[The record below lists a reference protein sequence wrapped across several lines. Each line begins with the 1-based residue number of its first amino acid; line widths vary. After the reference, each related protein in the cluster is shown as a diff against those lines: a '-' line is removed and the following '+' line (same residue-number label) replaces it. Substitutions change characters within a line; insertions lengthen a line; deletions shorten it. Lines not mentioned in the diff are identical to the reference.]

1 MDRRTMVVAVAGG
14 VACRALA
21 TPGPRRIG
29 WFAYGPGAL
38 VAGWTSRIRAR
49 LREPPAVEA
58 LHEER
63 AGDGSDDG
71 ADRAAHELAAWR
83 PDIVVA
89 MTNGSARAVMRA
101 MPGTPVVILSS
112 ANPVEY
118 GLASTLSR
126 PGGNVT
132 GAAANPPEI
141 AGKWLEILQA
151 AAPHIRRV
159 AVFLTLNTP
168 GFAAYKP
175 HALRAA
181 QRLGMT
187 LHYIEPRPGDPVD
200 MAAVEAVKPD
210 ALYVVLVG
218 SNARR
223 LVAYALEHKLPSV
236 SFTREFVEAGGLF
249 TFMPDPEEGLATV
262 SDYVQR
268 ILKGTPPGILPFR
281 EPSRFQL
288 IVNAQT
294 ARAIGVTV
302 GPELRLRANEVIEVG
317 GARQ

>member
-1 MDRRTMVVAVAGG
+1 MTLLAAAG
-14 VACRALA
+14 ALA
-21 TPGPRRIG
+21 LPAHSAQGPRRIG
-29 WFAYGPGAL
+29 WIAYGPAAL
-38 VAGWTSRIRAR
+38 TAGWTTRIRAR
-49 LREPPAVEA
+49 LREPPAAEA

-63 AGDGSDDG
+63 VGDGSDDG
-71 ADRAAHELAAWR
+71 VDRAARELAAWR
-83 PDIVVA
+83 PEIVVA
-89 MTNGSARAVMRA
+89 MTNGATRAAMRH
-101 MPGTPVVILSS
+101 MPNTPIVVLSS
-112 ANPVEY
+112 ANPVEF
-118 GLASTLSR
+118 GIAATLAR

-132 GAAANPPEI
+132 GAAANPPEV

-168 GFAAYKP
+168 GFAAYTP
-175 HALRAA
+175 HAMRAA

-187 LHYIEPRPGDPVD
+187 LHYIEPRPGDPID

-210 ALYVVLVG
+210 ALYVVLGG

-223 LVAYALEHKLPSV
+223 LIAYALEHKLPSI
-236 SFTREFVEAGGLF
+236 SFNRDFVEASGLF
-249 TFMPDPEEGLATV
+249 TFMPDPEEGTATV

-268 ILKGTPPGILPFR
+268 ILKGAPPGGLPFR

-294 ARAIGVTV
+294 ARAIGISIT
-302 GPELRLRANEVIEVG
+302 PELRLRANEVIEVASVG
-317 GARQ
+317 R